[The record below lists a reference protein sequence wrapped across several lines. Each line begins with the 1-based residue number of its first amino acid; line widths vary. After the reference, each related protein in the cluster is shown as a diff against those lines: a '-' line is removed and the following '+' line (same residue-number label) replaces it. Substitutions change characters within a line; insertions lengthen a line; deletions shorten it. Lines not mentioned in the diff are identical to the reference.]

1 VIEALTTLIGGL
13 GGTILLLMPGYVL
26 GKVYSRGVRGPELS
40 EQIFIATTA
49 IGGVLTH
56 ALMLWWTILLLGDLR
71 RAIDAGSSAAL
82 VSLYPLILGWVFVV
96 LFLLPAFLGG
106 LAARITDTRDGR
118 LLSIVE
124 WFGLSTSKRTAE
136 AWTWIWGELS
146 RSGEGT
152 LMKRANRSGLIFQ
165 TEVFGFRVMRSLQL
179 SSTPNLRRREWQLS
193 SDPVG
198 ASNLPLRGMSLV
210 GLQVRA
216 RDIKAERSTRLVPQP
231 FPRTLGRPRTTSS

>member
-146 RSGEGT
+146 RSGEGAWIKVI
-152 LMKRANRSGLIFQ
+152 LKDDAGAYLGA
-165 TEVFGFRVMRSLQL
+165 FGTNSLV
-179 SSTPNLRRREWQLS
+179 S
-193 SDPVG
+193 SDARIRDIYLEQKWELDEEG
-198 ASNLPLRGMSLV
+198 KPLRTNIPNRGVWIS
-210 GLQVRA
+210 G
-216 RDIKAERSTRLVPQP
+216 DEI
-231 FPRTLGRPRTTSS
+231 SSIEFYPEPEET